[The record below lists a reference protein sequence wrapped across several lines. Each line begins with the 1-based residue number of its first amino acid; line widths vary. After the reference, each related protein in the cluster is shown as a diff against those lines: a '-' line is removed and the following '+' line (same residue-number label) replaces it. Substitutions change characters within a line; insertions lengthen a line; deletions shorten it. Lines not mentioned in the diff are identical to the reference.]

1 MKIVLDNKKDEISV
15 SELAPH
21 HIIIAL
27 IESEEGSTTEIYRLK
42 RSGNNYIWTN
52 FLSNYESPI
61 FLTYETKEKAIRD
74 LATPYGHLS
83 FHAFISYKELF
94 SWLNGLRI

>member
-1 MKIVLDNKKDEISV
+1 MKIILDNKKDEIFISA
-15 SELAPH
+15 LAPH

-42 RSGNNYIWTN
+42 RSPDNYIWTN

-61 FLTYETKEKAIRD
+61 FLTYETREKAIRD

-83 FHAFISYKELF
+83 FHAFNTQKEFF
-94 SWLNGLRI
+94 SWLNELKI